1 MKGKIL
7 IVEDESIVAMDLQQE
22 VQKFGCEVVG
32 LAESA
37 EEALMAVEENRPD
50 LALMDVR
57 IEGSMDGIQTARL
70 LRDVYRV
77 PAIFLSSYS
86 DELTISR
93 AARGM
98 PYGYLT
104 KPFRSRELR
113 AALRMALHRARMDA
127 EQHSAQAAME
137 ATVGSMREGI
147 LTVSLNHE
155 VQFMNAAAEQLT
167 GWELPQAWGR
177 NLDEVLNLSDG
188 PQRPLPVFDNREQA
202 TPFEK
207 FGWSLE
213 QRSGVRILVDF
224 SVAPLADQSGQRT
237 GFVMTLR
244 DATERLRTE
253 AVEETLDEAHF
264 FDRTP
269 TAMVQLDGDGRIV
282 RVNQALLR
290 ESGVA
295 AERLLGR
302 SLTGLSMDPDPRIAK
317 DLMRML
323 LQANTFM
330 ATPRPRVVN

>member
-1 MKGKIL
+1 MTGKIL
-7 IVEDESIVAMDLQQE
+7 IVEDEPIVAMDLQQE
-22 VQKFGCEVVG
+22 IEKFGCEVVG
-32 LAESA
+32 LAESVD
-37 EEALMAVEENRPD
+37 EALMAVEKNRPD

-57 IEGSMDGIQTARL
+57 IVGRMDGIQTARL

-77 PAIFLSSYS
+77 PAIFLTSYS

-98 PYGYLT
+98 PYGYIT
-104 KPFRSRELR
+104 KPFQSRALK
-113 AALRMALHRARMDA
+113 ATLRMALHRARMDA
-127 EQHSAQAAME
+127 EQRAEQE
-137 ATVGSMREGI
+137 ALVVTVGSLREGI
-147 LTVSLNHE
+147 LTVSLNRE

-177 NLDEVLNLSDG
+177 NLDEVLKLSDSS
-188 PQRPLPVFDNREQA
+188 QRPLPVFDNREQA
-202 TPFEK
+202 TPFEE
-207 FGWSLE
+207 FGWSLK
-213 QRSGVRILVDF
+213 QRSGVQVLVDF
-224 SVAPLADQSGQRT
+224 SMAPLADQSGQRT

-253 AVEETLDEAHF
+253 AVEETIEEASF

-282 RVNQALLR
+282 RVNQALLH

-295 AERLLGR
+295 AESLLGR

-317 DLMRML
+317 DLMQRL
-323 LQANTFM
+323 LQADTFM